1 MAGTV
6 TVYPIEVAARRAQSK
21 AQETGELRLQQAP
34 LQECLHVAA
43 AVGNHQHIHFFGHDP
58 VDDAVGF
65 EKNLTV
71 LAKPDG

>member
-6 TVYPIEVAARRAQSK
+6 TVYPIRVADGRAQSN
-21 AQETGELRLQQAP
+21 AQETGELCLQQAP

-43 AVGNHQHIHFFGHDP
+43 AVGNHQHIHFFDQDP

-65 EKNLTV
+65 EK
-71 LAKPDG
+71 K